1 MMDESARKTALRMIP
16 YGLFVVTASHGPE
29 ISGACV
35 NWVTQAS
42 FQPPL
47 VVLGLKN
54 DSHTLAHV
62 KAGGAFAVN
71 VLATGQK
78 DLAYA
83 FFKPTTVAGNRL
95 SGYEFETG
103 PTGAPL
109 LLDAPAWW
117 ECRLADVVERGDH
130 TVVVAEVV
138 EAGVRREAPPLT
150 LAELGVFYGG

>member
-1 MMDESARKTALRMIP
+1 MDEAARKTALRMIP
-16 YGLFVVTASHGPE
+16 YGLFVVTASYGDE
-29 ISGACV
+29 VSGTCI

-62 KAGGAFAVN
+62 RAGGAFAVN
-71 VLATGQK
+71 VLASGQK

-83 FFKPTTVAGNRL
+83 FFKPTTVDGNKL
-95 SGYEFETG
+95 CGYEFETG
-103 PTGAPL
+103 AAGAPL

-117 ECRLADVVERGDH
+117 ECRLTDIVERGDH
-130 TVVVAEVV
+130 TIVVAEVV
-138 EAGVRREAPPLT
+138 EAGVRREAAPLT
-150 LAELGVFYGG
+150 LAEVGVSYGG

>member
-1 MMDESARKTALRMIP
+1 MDDAARKTALRMIP
-16 YGLFVVTASHGPE
+16 YGLFVVTASHEGE
-29 ISGACV
+29 VSGACI

-54 DSHTLAHV
+54 YTHTLGHV

-71 VLATGQK
+71 VLGTGQK

-83 FFKPTTVAGNRL
+83 FFKPTTLEGGKL
-95 SGYEFETG
+95 SGYEVEAG
-103 PTGAPL
+103 GTGAPL

-117 ECRLADVVERGDH
+117 ECRLSDVVERGDH
-130 TVVVAEVV
+130 TIVVAEVV
-138 EAGVRREAPPLT
+138 DAGVRRESAPLT
-150 LAELGVFYGG
+150 LSELGVFYGG

>member
-1 MMDESARKTALRMIP
+1 MDEAAKKTALRMIP
-16 YGLFVVTASHGPE
+16 YGLFVVTASHGGE
-29 ISGACV
+29 ISGACI

-78 DLAYA
+78 DLAYS
-83 FFKPTTVAGNRL
+83 FFKPTTVDGNKL

-103 PTGAPL
+103 GTGAPL
-109 LLDAPAWW
+109 LLDAPAWC
-117 ECRLADVVERGDH
+117 ECKLAEVVEGGDH

-138 EAGVRREAPPLT
+138 EAGVRRESAPLT
-150 LAELGVFYGG
+150 LSELGVFYGG